1 MACSPNLCL
10 CGQHQ
15 SAALVSLRWLTAK
28 CTQLCLISCLI
39 YYVYINLYLY
49 LYLLIGVKGRTK
61 FLNFN
66 SGTCMPSH
74 VTKIRWSVK
83 TIYPQDRPTYCRTN
97 TPKPNGGPVD
107 EKIFFFQKL
116 SLIIFKT
123 LPNDCIC
130 QADSEKVYNLGS
142 VHPICTVHALCTLR
156 ARCISRA
163 RFSWYEC
170 LLAEQ
175 KFSQKV
181 ETVINFLHPHPRW

>member
-1 MACSPNLCL
+1 MQQHYSGFPANVRISDISLSVRPESIKIYQKSIKNVWKLACSPNLCL

-15 SAALVSLRWLTAK
+15 SAALVSLRWLTTK

-39 YYVYINLYLY
+39 YYVYEIGLL
-49 LYLLIGVKGRTK
+49 LCALIGVKGRTK

-83 TIYPQDRPTYCRTN
+83 TIYPQDRPKYCRTN
-97 TPKPNGGPVD
+97 TPKPNGGPLD

-130 QADSEKVYNLGS
+130 QADSEKVYNMGS
-142 VHPICTVHALCTLR
+142 
-156 ARCISRA
+156 
-163 RFSWYEC
+163 
-170 LLAEQ
+170 
-175 KFSQKV
+175 
-181 ETVINFLHPHPRW
+181 